1 MVQCQDRKRPSFFRR
16 ASTVLRTN
24 AYDIEASVYHFA
36 HGELYRTINSLA
48 AALEENDNDLNTTNN
63 KGGSSMKVRTS
74 AVRLATMVGAL
85 LVIAA
90 HLHAQTGLKKVRV
103 SIPAPNV
110 TYLPFYAA
118 KDHGYYKEEGLDFE
132 FILMSAN
139 LASTAV
145 LTGDLDYNGAVTG
158 VVGAAV
164 KGQPIK
170 AVIFT
175 MRSPVQGLMAK
186 PEIKNLHQLT
196 VKKIGVSSPGS
207 TTDIATRYIL
217 KRQGYEFPNDYS
229 IVYIATEP
237 GRLAALDAG
246 ILDAALLSVPEN
258 ILARQKGFNE
268 LAFSGDFI
276 EFPQNGFGTST
287 KKIKENP
294 DEVQRIVRATL
305 RGLFFVS
312 DKKNKDASLDIIMK
326 TWPIKSRAMAGEMYD
341 YMVRVMLRDG
351 SVNMNGLQ
359 ALVDQQ
365 RESAKVTEP
374 VNASQGI
381 DYSFVEKAR
390 KELGTGRQ

>member
-1 MVQCQDRKRPSFFRR
+1 MSACLEVRR
-16 ASTVLRTN
+16 
-24 AYDIEASVYHFA
+24 
-36 HGELYRTINSLA
+36 
-48 AALEENDNDLNTTNN
+48 
-63 KGGSSMKVRTS
+63 S
-74 AVRLATMVGAL
+74 AVWLATLVSIFLVSATHLRAQIAL
-85 LVIAA
+85 R
-90 HLHAQTGLKKVRV
+90 KVRV
-103 SIPAPNV
+103 SIPAANV

-118 KDHGYYKEEGLDFE
+118 KDNGYYKEEGLDVE

-145 LTGDLDYNGAVTG
+145 LTGDIDYNGAVTG

-186 PEIKNLHQLT
+186 PDIKDLQQLKGKT
-196 VKKIGVSSPGS
+196 IGVSSPGS

-217 KRQGYEFPNDYS
+217 KRQGFEFGRDYS

-237 GRLAALDAG
+237 GRLAALDTG
-246 ILDAALLSVPEN
+246 VIDAAMLSVPEN

-268 LAFSGDFI
+268 LAFSADFI
-276 EFPQNGFGTST
+276 EFPQNGFGTSN
-287 KKIKENP
+287 KKIRENP
-294 DEVQRIVRATL
+294 EEVHRMVRATL
-305 RGLFFVS
+305 RGLMFVS
-312 DKKNKDASLDIIMK
+312 DKKNKDASLDIITR
-326 TWPIKSRAMAGEMYD
+326 TWAVKSRTMASEMYD
-341 YMVRVMLRDG
+341 YMVRAMLRDG
-351 SVNMNGLQ
+351 SINMNGLQ

-374 VNASQGI
+374 VSAAQVI

-390 KELGTGRQ
+390 KELGAGRQ

>member
-1 MVQCQDRKRPSFFRR
+1 
-16 ASTVLRTN
+16 
-24 AYDIEASVYHFA
+24 
-36 HGELYRTINSLA
+36 
-48 AALEENDNDLNTTNN
+48 
-63 KGGSSMKVRTS
+63 
-74 AVRLATMVGAL
+74 
-85 LVIAA
+85 
-90 HLHAQTGLKKVRV
+90 
-103 SIPAPNV
+103 
-110 TYLPFYAA
+110 
-118 KDHGYYKEEGLDFE
+118 
-132 FILMSAN
+132 
-139 LASTAV
+139 
-145 LTGDLDYNGAVTG
+145 
-158 VVGAAV
+158 
-164 KGQPIK
+164 
-170 AVIFT
+170 
-175 MRSPVQGLMAK
+175 MAK
-186 PEIKNLHQLT
+186 PEIKNLHQLKG
-196 VKKIGVSSPGS
+196 KKIGVSSPGS

-217 KRQGYEFPNDYS
+217 KRQGYEFPSDYS

-268 LAFSGDFI
+268 LVFSGDFI

-351 SVNMNGLQ
+351 SINMNGLQ

-374 VNASQGI
+374 VNASQVI

>member
-1 MVQCQDRKRPSFFRR
+1 MSARLTLRKPVVWL
-16 ASTVLRTN
+16 T
-24 AYDIEASVYHFA
+24 ASV
-36 HGELYRTINSLA
+36 GI
-48 AALEENDNDLNTTNN
+48 
-63 KGGSSMKVRTS
+63 
-74 AVRLATMVGAL
+74 L
-85 LVIAA
+85 LVSATC
-90 HLHAQTGLKKVRV
+90 LRAQTGLKKVRV

-118 KDHGYYKEEGLDFE
+118 KEHGYYKAEGLDVE

-170 AVIFT
+170 AVVFT

-186 PEIKNLHQLT
+186 PEIKDLQLLKG
-196 VKKIGVSSPGS
+196 KKIAVSSPGS

-217 KRQGYEFPNDYS
+217 KRQGYDSPRDYS

-246 ILDAALLSVPEN
+246 VVDAALLSVPEN

-268 LAFSGDFI
+268 LASSGDFI

-294 DEVQRIVRATL
+294 DEVLRMVRATL
-305 RGLFFVS
+305 RGLIFVS
-312 DKKNKDASLDIIMK
+312 DKKNKEPSLDIIMK
-326 TWPIKSRAMAGEMYD
+326 TWPIKSRAIAGEMYD

-351 SVNMNGLQ
+351 TINMNGLQ

-365 RESAKVTEP
+365 RDSSKVSEP
-374 VNASQGI
+374 VNAAQVI

-390 KELGTGRQ
+390 KELSAGR

>member
-1 MVQCQDRKRPSFFRR
+1 MAGFLALRW
-16 ASTVLRTN
+16 STAWLFT
-24 AYDIEASVYHFA
+24 
-36 HGELYRTINSLA
+36 L
-48 AALEENDNDLNTTNN
+48 
-63 KGGSSMKVRTS
+63 
-74 AVRLATMVGAL
+74 VGIL
-85 LVIAA
+85 L
-90 HLHAQTGLKKVRV
+90 LSPTCLMAQTGLKKVRV

-118 KDHGYYKEEGLDFE
+118 KDHGYYKEEGLDVE

-175 MRSPVQGLMAK
+175 MRSPVQGLMGK
-186 PEIKNLHQLT
+186 PEIKELQQLKG
-196 VKKIGVSSPGS
+196 KKIAVSSPGA

-217 KRQGYEFPNDYS
+217 KQQGYDFPRDYS

-246 ILDAALLSVPEN
+246 VVDAALLSVPEN

-294 DEVQRIVRATL
+294 DEVLRIVRATL
-305 RGLFFVS
+305 RGLMFVS

-351 SVNMNGLQ
+351 TINMNGLQ

-365 RESAKVTEP
+365 RESSKVTEP
-374 VNASQGI
+374 VNASQVI

-390 KELGTGRQ
+390 KELGAGR

>member
-1 MVQCQDRKRPSFFRR
+1 MSACS
-16 ASTVLRTN
+16 
-24 AYDIEASVYHFA
+24 
-36 HGELYRTINSLA
+36 
-48 AALEENDNDLNTTNN
+48 AL
-63 KGGSSMKVRTS
+63 RTS
-74 AVRLATMVGAL
+74 AIWLAAMICVL
-85 LVIAA
+85 LVSPTC
-90 HLHAQTGLKKVRV
+90 LMAQTVLKKVRV

-118 KDHGYYKEEGLDFE
+118 KDHGYYKEEGLDVE
-132 FILMSAN
+132 FILMPATI
-139 LASTAV
+139 ASTAV
-145 LTGDLDYNGAVTG
+145 LTGDIDYNGAVTG

-186 PEIKNLHQLT
+186 PEIKELQQLKG
-196 VKKIGVSSPGS
+196 KKIAVSSPGS

-217 KRQGYEFPNDYS
+217 KRQGYESPRDYS
-229 IVYIATEP
+229 IVYIATES
-237 GRLAALDAG
+237 GRLAALDTG

-258 ILARQKGFNE
+258 ILARHKGFNE

-276 EFPQNGFGTST
+276 EFPQNGFGTSN

-294 DEVQRIVRATL
+294 EEILRMVRATL
-305 RGLFFVS
+305 RGLMFVS
-312 DKKNKDASLDIIMK
+312 DPKNRDASLDIIMK
-326 TWPIKSRAMAGEMYD
+326 TWPIKSRALAGEMYD

-351 SVNMNGLQ
+351 TINMDGLQ

-365 RESAKVTEP
+365 RDSSKVAEP
-374 VNASQGI
+374 VNASQVI

-390 KELGTGRQ
+390 KELGAARK